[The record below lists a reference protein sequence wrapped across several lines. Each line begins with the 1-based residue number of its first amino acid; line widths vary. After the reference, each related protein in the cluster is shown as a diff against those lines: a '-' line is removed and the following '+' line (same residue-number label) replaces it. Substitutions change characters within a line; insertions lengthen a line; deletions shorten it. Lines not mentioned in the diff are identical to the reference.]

1 MGLTFLGGFFLWT
14 SPTSN
19 IMIRVLSGIP
29 GQNGLFRCEISSKK
43 ELEKC
48 IRRTS
53 SSKKGKKEIK
63 KKKEKGKRSKEM
75 HLIIPLHILVEE
87 TKFMYAYRHMIATY
101 IRNYNSV
108 QRFDSGHRF
117 WSHEGKAAKY
127 FVWLK
132 ISHKNQSTL
141 RFSNIAAHYQKNQTA
156 TTTSLYLVQTSQ
168 TAWKNS
174 FKK

>member
-1 MGLTFLGGFFLWT
+1 
-14 SPTSN
+14 
-19 IMIRVLSGIP
+19 MIRVLSGIP

-101 IRNYNSV
+101 IRLFVIITPCNVSIQVIDSEVMKVKQQNIS
-108 QRFDSGHRF
+108 FD
-117 WSHEGKAAKY
+117 
-127 FVWLK
+127 
-132 ISHKNQSTL
+132 
-141 RFSNIAAHYQKNQTA
+141 
-156 TTTSLYLVQTSQ
+156 
-168 TAWKNS
+168 
-174 FKK
+174 

>member
-48 IRRTS
+48 IRRRS
-53 SSKKGKKEIK
+53 FIQKKGKKKNLE
-63 KKKEKGKRSKEM
+63 KKEKGKRSKEM
-75 HLIIPLHILVEE
+75 HLIIPLHILVEQ
-87 TKFMYAYRHMIATY
+87 TKFMYAYPHMITTY

-156 TTTSLYLVQTSQ
+156 TTISSYLVQTSQ
-168 TAWKNS
+168 TAWKK
-174 FKK
+174 FF